1 MENFWPV
8 TSIIVEILLI
18 ITIIFVVFIVILENR
33 NPVKTISWVLL
44 IVFLPLIGIIFYFL
58 LGRNYRKQKIFLKKS
73 IKDFQNIDKYFAE
86 QILNLKDKSNF
97 YNEQIENKL
106 GIIKLLIN
114 NNKALLTEHNR
125 VTILNNGAAT
135 FESII
140 EEIKKAKNSIHL
152 EYYIIEED
160 TIGNTIK
167 DLLIQKAKEGL
178 KVRIIYD
185 DVGSWDLSD
194 EFIEDLEKNGI
205 EAYSFMPVRFQKLT
219 TRINFRNHRKIIVI
233 DGIVGFTG
241 GINIADRY
249 VQGLKDIGIWRD
261 THLKIEGD
269 AVKSLQ
275 VVFLIDWFFV
285 SNQFINSEIYFPD
298 QQINNKCF
306 IQIAS
311 SGPDSDWESIMQAFF
326 YAISTAKKYVYIS
339 TPYFIP
345 NESILTALKTVA
357 LSGVDIRIILPLKS
371 DSKLSYWSS
380 LSYIEELLE
389 AGIKVYMFKKGFT
402 HSKLLIIDDIFCS
415 VGTANMDIRSFDQN
429 FEISALIYD
438 EEVTNALKNSY
449 IDDLNNCQQITLDEF
464 LERPFKHRFYESFA
478 RVFSPL
484 L

>member
-33 NPVKTISWVLL
+33 NPVKTVSWVLL

-86 QILNLKDKSNF
+86 QVLNLKDKSNF

-194 EFIEDLEKNGI
+194 EFIEDLEKNGV
-205 EAYSFMPVRFQKLT
+205 E
-219 TRINFRNHRKIIVI
+219 
-233 DGIVGFTG
+233 
-241 GINIADRY
+241 
-249 VQGLKDIGIWRD
+249 IGRA
-261 THLKIEGD
+261 H
-269 AVKSLQ
+269 V
-275 VVFLIDWFFV
+275 
-285 SNQFINSEIYFPD
+285 
-298 QQINNKCF
+298 
-306 IQIAS
+306 
-311 SGPDSDWESIMQAFF
+311 
-326 YAISTAKKYVYIS
+326 
-339 TPYFIP
+339 
-345 NESILTALKTVA
+345 
-357 LSGVDIRIILPLKS
+357 
-371 DSKLSYWSS
+371 
-380 LSYIEELLE
+380 
-389 AGIKVYMFKKGFT
+389 
-402 HSKLLIIDDIFCS
+402 
-415 VGTANMDIRSFDQN
+415 
-429 FEISALIYD
+429 
-438 EEVTNALKNSY
+438 
-449 IDDLNNCQQITLDEF
+449 
-464 LERPFKHRFYESFA
+464 
-478 RVFSPL
+478 
-484 L
+484 